1 MPTGHLRDNHDAP
14 PERGQHLKHGRQIS
28 IALDERTEPQCLG
41 FGKKAKTAN
50 KRQELG
56 EGQKAA
62 MTDAVE
68 DG

>member
-1 MPTGHLRDNHDAP
+1 M
-14 PERGQHLKHGRQIS
+14 S
-28 IALDERTEPQCLG
+28 

>member
-1 MPTGHLRDNHDAP
+1 M
-14 PERGQHLKHGRQIS
+14 S
-28 IALDERTEPQCLG
+28 

-50 KRQELG
+50 KKQELG